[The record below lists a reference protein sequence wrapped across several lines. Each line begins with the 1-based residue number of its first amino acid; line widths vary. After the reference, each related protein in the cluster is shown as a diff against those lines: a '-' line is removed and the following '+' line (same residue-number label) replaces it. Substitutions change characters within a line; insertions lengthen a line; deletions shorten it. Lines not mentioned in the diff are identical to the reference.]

1 MTSTERI
8 STAPARPINVVDGV
22 RQSTALVYLTA
33 PVRSRPNL
41 AIVGEVNVDR
51 VLLDG
56 KRAVGVLAADGTIY
70 RAGEVILS
78 GGSYGSAAIL
88 LRSGIG
94 PAADLRSLGIEVAAD
109 LPVGRRLH
117 DQPFFFNAYA
127 LAPDYQQV
135 SPAIGSLLWTA
146 SSEAV
151 GDELDL
157 HITATHPQRR
167 AKRRAFVHALTPPHG
182 RHPSQPQCP
191 REQAR
196 AGRRPCSFPGC

>member
-1 MTSTERI
+1 
-8 STAPARPINVVDGV
+8 
-22 RQSTALVYLTA
+22 
-33 PVRSRPNL
+33 VRSRPNL

-56 KRAVGVLAADGTIY
+56 KRAVGVLAADGAIY

-78 GGSYGSAAIL
+78 GGRYGSAAIL

-157 HITATHPQRR
+157 HITATHPPAGFFPTAAIVFAVSVVKPESRGTLR
-167 AKRRAFVHALTPPHG
+167 LASRDPKEAPV
-182 RHPSQPQCP
+182 C
-191 REQAR
+191 AR
-196 AGRRPCSFPGC
+196 